1 MNGGPVPV
9 TVSGDVQRLDC
20 TGIGPNS
27 GEITIVLLPEV
38 GGKIVE
44 VFAGI
49 NPSSNGNEQGVYA
62 STYRRIAQSVRLQA
76 ASWRCTDSQV
86 GRDKVRQNI
95 GVTILE

>member
-27 GEITIVLLPEV
+27 GEITIVLLPEG

-62 STYRRIAQSVRLQA
+62 SYVSIALSAMATGRKLACTY
-76 ASWRCTDSQV
+76 QV
-86 GRDKVRQNI
+86 RDKARI
-95 GVTILE
+95 TGMTILK